1 MAKKDAAFVEIPDEA
16 IIDKIVILR
25 NKN

>member
-1 MAKKDAAFVEIPDEA
+1 MEKKDAAFVEIADEA